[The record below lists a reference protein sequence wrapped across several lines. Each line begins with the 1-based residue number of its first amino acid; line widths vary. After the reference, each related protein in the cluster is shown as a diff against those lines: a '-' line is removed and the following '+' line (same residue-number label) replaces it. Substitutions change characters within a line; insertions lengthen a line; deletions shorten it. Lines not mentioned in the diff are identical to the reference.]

1 MAVTIGEVQVDVTD
15 ERPEAAPAQS
25 AAAPQ
30 QRRTDLASALERV
43 RERRE
48 RLKAD

>member
-1 MAVTIGEVQVDVTD
+1 MAVRIDLLEVDVTD

-25 AAAPQ
+25 AAAPP
-30 QRRTDLASALERV
+30 QRRTDLASALERL